1 MTFPDRE
8 QASVLDQDTQPL
20 PGLTFQLY
28 VATHHLDLL
37 DIVLA
42 ARVRYLTVWNIAHA
56 IPVRASHAALV
67 RAGLYR
73 LTGIAYV
80 APISVLP

>member
-1 MTFPDRE
+1 MSFSDRQE
-8 QASVLDQDTQPL
+8 ISIIDQDTQPL

-28 VATHHLDLL
+28 LATYHLDLL
-37 DIVLA
+37 DIAIA

-67 RAGLYR
+67 RAALYR
-73 LTGIAYV
+73 LTGIAYA
-80 APISVLP
+80 APIPLLS